1 VAQELLL
8 RKLEHLLNTY
18 KSKMNEGDI
27 VIFDGDE
34 YTIWLI
40 EDGIYHIRNEEGK
53 GYCGNLNWLTG
64 IEE

>member
-1 VAQELLL
+1 
-8 RKLEHLLNTY
+8 
-18 KSKMNEGDI
+18 MNEGDI